1 MLVDHPETLRRFF
14 GETDLLIAVHAE
26 KEEIIRRNKSFYINR
41 FGEELEA
48 SFHSKIR
55 DEESCYASSSEV
67 VELADKL
74 GTRLHVL
81 HLSTAKELKLFDN
94 SKPLEEKKIT
104 AEACIHHLWFSD
116 EDYAAYGN
124 RIKLTR
130 SEERRVGKECRSRW
144 SPYH

>member
-1 MLVDHPETLRRFF
+1 M
-14 GETDLLIAVHAE
+14 
-26 KEEIIRRNKSFYINR
+26 
-41 FGEELEA
+41 
-48 SFHSKIR
+48 
-55 DEESCYASSSEV
+55 
-67 VELADKL
+67 

-124 RIKLTR
+124 RIKWNPSVKTMADRTALRAAVADDTIDIVATDHAPHLL
-130 SEERRVGKECRSRW
+130 SEKAGSCLVAASL
-144 SPYH
+144 